1 MEILL
6 GGLAVFYYLFF
17 GLICALYWRPH
28 ENMFMAAFFVGE
40 MLKLFISAILFL
52 LIVKYLPVS
61 LLSVLVG
68 FAGAIIAFWIVCVR
82 HFSQPVGVVKCQK

>member
-28 ENMFMAAFFVGE
+28 ENMFMAAFFVV
-40 MLKLFISAILFL
+40 LWPLILWVVAVLRFWDIVFL
-52 LIVKYLPVS
+52 NKS
-61 LLSVLVG
+61 SE
-68 FAGAIIAFWIVCVR
+68 
-82 HFSQPVGVVKCQK
+82 KDN